1 MGFSNL
7 NESGKNVMQPEQ
19 NTKSEQISFLMSA
32 LDEAQSGIR
41 AFDTRAQIGRK
52 KLILAIND

>member
-1 MGFSNL
+1 M
-7 NESGKNVMQPEQ
+7 EQ
-19 NTKSEQISFLMSA
+19 DQNSKSEQISSLMST
-32 LDEAQSGIR
+32 LDEAQSIIR

>member
-1 MGFSNL
+1 
-7 NESGKNVMQPEQ
+7 MQQDQ

-32 LDEAQSGIR
+32 PDEAQLRIR